1 MTYLCCEKGQIQR
14 TMAVKV
20 VPPQSKPQC
29 THKSGAK
36 ADAPHWGW
44 PAAESGLCVFIN
56 KDSLAHGHT
65 LTSGLSTAAVC
76 YNSTAEQLQ
85 QGLYVPQ
92 SREHTINY
100 QGIHREA
107 CQPLHEIVSALLT
120 DKNKPPD
127 ILRAGISKETDFF
140 SRTMKF

>member
-92 SREHTINY
+92 SREHTI
-100 QGIHREA
+100 RASTE
-107 CQPLHEIVSALLT
+107 
-120 DKNKPPD
+120 KPANPCT
-127 ILRAGISKETDFF
+127 RSSVHF
-140 SRTMKF
+140 